1 MSASFVPGVVGAG
14 ARAAA
19 DGEGKIF
26 SADADA
32 SSSSPRTSRARR
44 RKIFSSVSSFVV
56 AVASSSSSRV
66 WIARAVFFATD
77 AHEPSDSDASE
88 NPSTSAKNCLC
99 CSSLERTAAASSR
112 AVAAARASRAPRFL
126 SCRIFCAFFSTEPG
140 PPQSL
145 SLSSKGPS

>member
-1 MSASFVPGVVGAG
+1 MSASLVPGVVGAG

-26 SADADA
+26 SADAETRA
-32 SSSSPRTSRARR
+32 SS
-44 RKIFSSVSSFVV
+44 RKPTEVFERV
-56 AVASSSSSRV
+56 AFASSRV
-66 WIARAVFFATD
+66 VATPRGVFFATD

-88 NPSTSAKNCLC
+88 NPSTSAKNCFC

-126 SCRIFCAFFSTEPG
+126 SCRILCAFFSTEPG